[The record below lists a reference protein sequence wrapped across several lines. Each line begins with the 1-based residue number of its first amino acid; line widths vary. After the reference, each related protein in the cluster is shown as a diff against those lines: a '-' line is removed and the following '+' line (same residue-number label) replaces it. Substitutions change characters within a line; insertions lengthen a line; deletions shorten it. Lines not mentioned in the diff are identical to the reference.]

1 MAAQPCVVQA
11 RECQVFT
18 VEAQSTMQGKGP
30 LSIAGRSTALWYYGA
45 CGLSSSSHS
54 SVWVAGLWP
63 PSTSSLCAVR
73 ERFGEFDAE
82 IDAC

>member
-54 SVWVAGLWP
+54 SVWLAVWLVA
-63 PSTSSLCAVR
+63 SLDLVSPCAS
-73 ERFGEFDAE
+73 
-82 IDAC
+82 